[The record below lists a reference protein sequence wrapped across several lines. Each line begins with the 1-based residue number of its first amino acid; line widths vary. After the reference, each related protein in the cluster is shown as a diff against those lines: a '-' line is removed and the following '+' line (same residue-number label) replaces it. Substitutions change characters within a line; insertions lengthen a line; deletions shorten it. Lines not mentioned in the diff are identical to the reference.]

1 MFDNGTNG
9 IKRFKAI
16 RSIFKRSREHLWWRL
31 EDYIRHLL
39 RRRYYE

>member
-1 MFDNGTNG
+1 MDKNG
-9 IKRFKAI
+9 FKAI

-39 RRRYYE
+39 